1 MKREIVS
8 FATSVRSYAI
18 MMIIIIIILL
28 LLSMITDLF
37 NSFHL
42 WNIEL
47 NHILNP
53 SLQCNCTA
61 GTI

>member
-18 MMIIIIIILL
+18 MIIIIILLL

>member
-18 MMIIIIIILL
+18 MIIIILLLL